1 MLCFKKTIKKCFCRC
16 FEKISTNGGVTRAQ
30 YENMFA
36 KYLGSQVCQSWFFIL
51 FLLPTY
57 MTMLD
62 INQTITITVSNV
74 ETQTNHPERM
84 LDVVR
89 LPNHLLLEVRPQ
101 LLHFVDFGKTL
112 NLHQE
117 VGPVTLDCSSIRSRC
132 GHFY

>member
-1 MLCFKKTIKKCFCRC
+1 
-16 FEKISTNGGVTRAQ
+16 
-30 YENMFA
+30 
-36 KYLGSQVCQSWFFIL
+36 
-51 FLLPTY
+51 
-57 MTMLD
+57 MLD

-117 VGPVTLDCSSIRSRC
+117 VGPVTPDCSSIRSRC
-132 GHFY
+132 GQMYFY